1 MPDVVILTARFG
13 HGHLSAAENI
23 REALTEEHPDLSVEI
38 LDPFQATNPRS
49 YAFARR
55 LYRLGTNHFPRFY
68 HWVYLWLDR
77 TEGIDRYLCNN
88 RAMSRFFMELY
99 PTFQPRVVVSTYP
112 ANSALVEHHYGPA
125 AGRPFRFFTVITDSV
140 TINQAWVRGESDGY
154 FVADPLTEKA
164 MQKLGVPAA
173 RITVTGF
180 PTPPFFVRHPRPP
193 RPETPAGRPPALTLL
208 YLPNQ
213 GVRTLFHILRV
224 LCSAAVEKI
233 IMPLGNRG
241 RLIRRT
247 RRFGERL
254 KCRMEV
260 TGWVPGIHRR
270 MLEADL
276 VITKAGGATVH
287 EALAAGCPVIISRVT
302 PGQEEGN
309 ARLIESL
316 GLGLVVRDDPSLL
329 QLVKFL
335 RQVDFVVLDT
345 MRRNVENF
353 RRVDAPFRIAR
364 HVRAA
369 LADAA
374 TRDDAPRPASGPEPG
389 ATATDA

>member
-13 HGHLSAAENI
+13 HGHLSAAQNI
-23 REALTEEHPDLSVEI
+23 REALTEEDPALSVEI
-38 LDPFQATNPRS
+38 LDPFQLTNPRA
-49 YAFARR
+49 YRFARR
-55 LYRLGTNHFPRFY
+55 LYRLGTDHFPRLY

-77 TEGIDRYLCNN
+77 TEGIDRYLRHN
-88 RAMSRFFMELY
+88 RAMSRFFKGLY
-99 PTFQPRVVVSTYP
+99 ETYRPRVVVSTYP

-173 RITVTGF
+173 RIMVTGF
-180 PTPPFFVRHPRPP
+180 PTPPFFVHHPRPP
-193 RPETPAGRPPALTLL
+193 RPETPAGQPPALSIL

-213 GVRTLFHILRV
+213 GVRALFNILRV
-224 LCSAAVEKI
+224 LCSSAVEKI
-233 IMPLGNRG
+233 IMPLGHRG

-254 KCRMEV
+254 QCRMEV

-270 MLEADL
+270 MLETDL

-316 GLGLVVRDDPSLL
+316 GLGLVVRDDQSLL

-335 RQVDFVVLDT
+335 RQVDFLVLDN
-345 MRRNVENF
+345 MRRNVADF
-353 RRVDAPFRIAR
+353 CRPDAPFRIAR
-364 HVRAA
+364 HVRTA
-369 LADAA
+369 LAEAE
-374 TRDDAPRPASGPEPG
+374 PASDGPPPERAAAPG
-389 ATATDA
+389 AIADA